1 MAGVARSESAFARQ
15 RKRILKNVQCCGVAQ
30 SSTDLPS
37 SGSCIPV
44 WVSDISLN
52 EHCALCIQTCRFN
65 TSHISHFRKGNVD
78 NMKNLLFIGIALL
91 ACMTMPEVRSAE
103 PGWSPVVIATGDY
116 REQLEKTPI
125 VNRPYRPFHF
135 YGNTVR
141 RRHYRG
147 MAVPMPRDLVTFGL
161 FPVMMRNQ

>member
-1 MAGVARSESAFARQ
+1 
-15 RKRILKNVQCCGVAQ
+15 
-30 SSTDLPS
+30 
-37 SGSCIPV
+37 
-44 WVSDISLN
+44 
-52 EHCALCIQTCRFN
+52 
-65 TSHISHFRKGNVD
+65 
-78 NMKNLLFIGIALL
+78 MKNLLLIGGALL
-91 ACMTMPEVRSAE
+91 TTGGTFTEVKAAE

-147 MAVPMPRDLVTFGL
+147 TALPMPRDLVTAGL
-161 FPVMMRNQ
+161 FPVMLRN